1 MAICAAGATGFVVLA
16 VQYHRFSA
24 DIKRSEASLPATIRA
39 VLPPSRGTLDQ
50 PQVTL
55 VRGSGRPGVGRARPV
70 SHRARPGDGRVPLV
84 PPSATLDDVHV
95 SRQSIRRLIHVLQA
109 RLGIQVAHV
118 AVINLGN
125 VSRLVDGI
133 GGIELRNPAEVEL
146 PVSPSRTW
154 RFPAGTLRLNGPH
167 AAVYLRQGAPGSE
180 QRDLAE
186 RRVLRAIVGHA
197 LEPTSVGDLQATGT
211 AVAHSAVTDLTDAD
225 VLGLVWDRLQSQH
238 VVQCAA
244 GEYAGG
250 IRYRPGRRRR
260 VPRPR
265 RIGSVPAGCRGT
277 AIASTPYLPPKTVV
291 VIVQHYGAW
300 AFVVV
305 GAAAVLM
312 ALAMAALFMRMRVR
326 APAPDGP
333 PLRPISP
340 RIAGTAGARMRRSEA
355 LTARAS
361 RAGARSSS
369 GAAWPVPGLAAA
381 RSTAGPRLGGS
392 CAPGRGARVP
402 GADAPICLHASGRPV
417 GRPGRRSRG
426 GDACNRVHR
435 RLRGVRQVRDGDPRR
450 AQRGTGRGLRASE
463 RAHGVSRGPNVSTSW
478 RSLAWPMRSR
488 VAPPR
493 LRRGARCRG

>member
-1 MAICAAGATGFVVLA
+1 MRRLGQALVLLVMAICAAGATGFVVLA

-55 VRGSGRPGVGRARPV
+55 VRGSGDLASGGLVLFRT
-70 SHRARPGDGRVPLV
+70 VPDQGTAAFLSV

-238 VVQCAA
+238 VVQCTLPGNTPAESGTGPGVVA
-244 GEYAGG
+244 GFLAPDVSA
-250 IRYRPGRRRR
+250 R
-260 VPRPR
+260 
-265 RIGSVPAGCRGT
+265 SAGCRGT

-340 RIAGTAGARMRRSEA
+340 RIAGTAGAGMRRSEA
-355 LTARAS
+355 LTTRAS
-361 RAGARSSS
+361 RAGGALVEWGRS
-369 GAAWPVPGLAAA
+369 
-381 RSTAGPRLGGS
+381 AGPRFSLPRVRP
-392 CAPGRGARVP
+392 PGRDSGALV
-402 GADAPICLHASGRPV
+402 LPV
-417 GRPGRRSRG
+417 GALGFRARMRRFAYTHQ
-426 GDACNRVHR
+426 DA
-435 RLRGVRQVRDGDPRR
+435 L
-450 AQRGTGRGLRASE
+450 
-463 RAHGVSRGPNVSTSW
+463 W
-478 RSLAWPMRSR
+478 
-488 VAPPR
+488 VA
-493 LRRGARCRG
+493 LVAAAVAAMLVIVFIAA